1 MKPALTYGLAELLD
15 IARATSRWLL
25 GYAVGLCAR
34 VCCVFG
40 PACGRPP
47 ARTQAQKLSPPAG
60 ASIGPL
66 WWGGGQKV
74 GLRPLSPAG
83 RPTKRLSAGLDGSN
97 HPLSHRSGMPQFI
110 HRPGFEATP
119 QKPGFRSKPTLVS
132 ERAHEQA
139 RRVLTLQQ
147 ENEQLA
153 NAVRNLEAE
162 LSSLRVQRPPTGSSR
177 SGTSTGNKKGSK
189 KSSSFAARAD
199 APTGEDQDPV
209 AAGQTSSSAAPAQRV
224 EAVRNAAV
232 FVHFI
237 PPPLRA
243 KDKKDIPW
251 MVHTCDGDGCR
262 EARHVAIH
270 SVSGFETCEGQPPEV
285 AEGRAC
291 NCQISNH
298 HLRGYG
304 KVRWENGD
312 AIVENDDAAASD
324 ALGVVHRQYRE
335 QSRQLR
341 EQLGASREE
350 MRRLREQIERITLQR
365 DVALGNETL
374 LRTQINEQ
382 CKPDAS

>member
-1 MKPALTYGLAELLD
+1 
-15 IARATSRWLL
+15 
-25 GYAVGLCAR
+25 
-34 VCCVFG
+34 
-40 PACGRPP
+40 
-47 ARTQAQKLSPPAG
+47 
-60 ASIGPL
+60 
-66 WWGGGQKV
+66 
-74 GLRPLSPAG
+74 
-83 RPTKRLSAGLDGSN
+83 
-97 HPLSHRSGMPQFI
+97 
-110 HRPGFEATP
+110 
-119 QKPGFRSKPTLVS
+119 
-132 ERAHEQA
+132 
-139 RRVLTLQQ
+139 
-147 ENEQLA
+147 
-153 NAVRNLEAE
+153 
-162 LSSLRVQRPPTGSSR
+162 
-177 SGTSTGNKKGSK
+177 
-189 KSSSFAARAD
+189 
-199 APTGEDQDPV
+199 
-209 AAGQTSSSAAPAQRV
+209 
-224 EAVRNAAV
+224 
-232 FVHFI
+232 
-237 PPPLRA
+237 
-243 KDKKDIPW
+243 

-285 AEGRAC
+285 GEGRAC